1 MPKYLERPAT
11 RAVLLALERW
21 GGQTMQIMSGP
32 RQVGKSTASRQI
44 ADKWR
49 GPAHFAVADEALPP
63 GPEWI
68 AQQWE
73 SARALKKRGVRPLLV
88 LDEVQ
93 KVSRWSEVVKRLW
106 DEEKRSGEPL
116 RVLLLGS
123 SALLVQKGLGESLA
137 GRFLLH
143 RFPHWS
149 FPEMRD
155 AFAYSFEDWLR
166 FGGYPGAAAF
176 HKKPEIWRAY
186 VRDSLLEPILAKDV
200 LQMSAVGKPALLRHL
215 LLAAAALP
223 AHIVTWEKML
233 GQLQDAG
240 NTTTLAHYAELLE
253 GAYVLSALQPWRGEK
268 ISKRGGSPKFIVWNN
283 AIVSAV
289 AASHGGDDSGWRGR
303 LMENAVGG
311 HILNHLPPD
320 WRLFYW
326 REGDAEVDFVLRTPE
341 ALWAI
346 EVKSGRRRQSMPG
359 MAAFMGK
366 YPKARPML
374 IGADGMDMEKFFGSD
389 PVESFSVR

>member
-1 MPKYLERPAT
+1 MPKYLERSAT
-11 RAVLLALERW
+11 RTVLQALKRW
-21 GGQTMQIMSGP
+21 GGETMQILSGP

-44 ADKWR
+44 AEQWN
-49 GPAHFAVADEALPP
+49 GPSHFAVADEALPP

-73 SARALKKRGVRPLLV
+73 SARLLKKRGVRPLLI

-93 KVSRWSEVVKRLW
+93 KVGRWSEVVKRLW
-106 DEEKRSGEPL
+106 DEEKRSQEPL

-149 FPEMRD
+149 FPEMRE
-155 AFAYSFEDWLR
+155 AFGYSLEDWLR

-176 HKKPEIWRAY
+176 HKDPATWRAY
-186 VRDSLLEPILAKDV
+186 VRDSLLEPVLARDV
-200 LQMSAVGKPALLRHL
+200 LQMSAVAKPALLRHL

-240 NTTTLAHYAELLE
+240 NTTTLTHYVELLE
-253 GAYVLSALQPWRGEK
+253 GAYALSGLQPWRGEK

-289 AASHGGDDSGWRGR
+289 SADKATDSGWRGR
-303 LMENAVGG
+303 LVENAVGG
-311 HILNHLPPD
+311 HLLNHLPPD

-346 EVKSGRRRQSMPG
+346 EVKSGRRPGTLSG
-359 MAAFMGK
+359 MAAFMRR
-366 YPKARPML
+366 YPQARPVV
-374 IGADGMDMEKFFGSD
+374 IGAGGVEMGRFFESN
-389 PVESFSVR
+389 PVETFKTR

>member
-1 MPKYLERPAT
+1 MPKYLERSAT
-11 RAVLLALERW
+11 RAVLSALERW
-21 GGQTMQIMSGP
+21 GAQTMQILSGP

-44 ADKWR
+44 AGRWK
-49 GPAHFAVADEALPP
+49 GPSHFAVADEALPP

-93 KVSRWSEVVKRLW
+93 KVGRWSEMVKRLW
-106 DEEKRSGEPL
+106 DEEKQSAEPL

-149 FPEMRD
+149 FPEMSQ
-155 AFAYSFEDWLR
+155 AFGYDLEDWLR

-176 HKKPEIWRAY
+176 HKDPKTWRSY
-186 VRDSLLEPILAKDV
+186 VRDALLEPILARDV
-200 LQMSAVGKPALLRHL
+200 LQMSTVAKPALLRHL

-240 NTTTLAHYAELLE
+240 NTTTLAHYVSLLE
-253 GAYVLSALQPWRGEK
+253 GAYVLSGLQPWRGEK
-268 ISKRGGSPKFIVWNN
+268 ISKRGAAQNLSFGTTPSSVPWPPPIRRTNRLG
-283 AIVSAV
+283 AAV
-289 AASHGGDDSGWRGR
+289 
-303 LMENAVGG
+303 
-311 HILNHLPPD
+311 
-320 WRLFYW
+320 
-326 REGDAEVDFVLRTPE
+326 
-341 ALWAI
+341 
-346 EVKSGRRRQSMPG
+346 
-359 MAAFMGK
+359 
-366 YPKARPML
+366 
-374 IGADGMDMEKFFGSD
+374 
-389 PVESFSVR
+389 

>member
-1 MPKYLERPAT
+1 
-11 RAVLLALERW
+11 
-21 GGQTMQIMSGP
+21 MQIMSGP
-32 RQVGKSTASRQI
+32 RQVGKSTASHQI
-44 ADKWR
+44 AQNWG
-49 GPAHFAVADEALPP
+49 GPSHFAVADEALPP

-73 SARALKKRGVRPLLV
+73 SARRLKRRGVRPLLV

-93 KVSRWSEVVKRLW
+93 KVNRWSEVVKRLW
-106 DEEKRSGEPL
+106 DEEKRAGEPL

-123 SALLVQKGLGESLA
+123 SALMVQKGLGESLA

-149 FPEMRD
+149 FPEMQE
-155 AFAYSFEDWLR
+155 AFGYGLEDWLR

-176 HKKPEIWRAY
+176 RKDPKAWRSY
-186 VRDSLLEPILAKDV
+186 VRDALLEPILARDV
-200 LQMSAVGKPALLRHL
+200 LQMSTVAKPALLRHL

-223 AHIVTWEKML
+223 AHIVSWEKL
-233 GQLQDAG
+233 QGQLQDAG
-240 NTTTLAHYAELLE
+240 NTTTLAHYAGLLE
-253 GAYVLSALQPWRGEK
+253 GAYVLSALQPWRGER

-289 AASHGGDDSGWRGR
+289 AAAREATEPAWRGR
-303 LMENAVGG
+303 LLENAVGG
-311 HILNHLPPD
+311 HLLNNLPPD

-326 REGDAEVDFVLRTPE
+326 REGDAEVDFVLRTPD

-346 EVKSGRRRQSMPG
+346 EVKSGHRQALPG
-359 MAAFMGK
+359 LAAFMRR
-366 YPKARPML
+366 YPQARPVL
-374 IGADGMDMEKFFGSD
+374 IGEGGMGAADFFGSD
-389 PVESFSVR
+389 PLRAFEAL

>member
-1 MPKYLERPAT
+1 MTKYLERSAT
-11 RAVLLALERW
+11 RTVLQALKRW
-21 GGQTMQIMSGP
+21 GGKTMQILSGP
-32 RQVGKSTASRQI
+32 RQVGKSTASRRI
-44 ADKWR
+44 AEQWN
-49 GPAHFAVADEALPP
+49 GPSHFAVADEALPP

-73 SARALKKRGVRPLLV
+73 SARLLKKRGVRPLLI

-93 KVSRWSEVVKRLW
+93 KVGRWSEVVKRLW
-106 DEEKRSGEPL
+106 DEEKRSQEPL

-149 FPEMRD
+149 FPEMRE
-155 AFAYSFEDWLR
+155 AFGYSLEDWLR

-176 HKKPEIWRAY
+176 HKDPVTWRAY
-186 VRDSLLEPILAKDV
+186 VRDSLLEPVLARDV
-200 LQMSAVGKPALLRHL
+200 LQMSTVAKPALLRHL

-240 NTTTLAHYAELLE
+240 NTTTLTHYVDLLE
-253 GAYVLSALQPWRGEK
+253 GAYVLSGLQPWRGEK

-289 AASHGGDDSGWRGR
+289 SADKASDSGWRGR
-303 LMENAVGG
+303 LVENAVGG
-311 HILNHLPPD
+311 HLLNHIPPD

-326 REGDAEVDFVLRTPE
+326 REGDMKVDFVLRTPE

-346 EVKSGRRRQSMPG
+346 EVKSGRRPGALSG
-359 MAAFMGK
+359 MAAFMRR
-366 YPKARPML
+366 YPEARPIVIGAGGIDVAHFFESNPVETFKAR
-374 IGADGMDMEKFFGSD
+374 
-389 PVESFSVR
+389 